1 MHRERKINMKKII
14 SLIVAILCVLTVFT
28 ACDKKPE
35 ETPTTTKPAAQVMTQ
50 EDFKFV
56 MLDDGTAKIV
66 GYTKTQ
72 APTDLQIPAYL
83 NGAKV
88 TVLGAN
94 TFTSEH
100 KLINVELSR
109 FLTKIEPKAFN
120 KATLKS
126 IKFLDAKVETVEPYT
141 FNECDNLVQ
150 VVFNDAVKNLKDH
163 AFYLGKM
170 PRVIHFTVD
179 PVEISAMFLD
189 VGKSYEHLEIKHHGD
204 ISDFKNVEAYAKALE
219 IQLVLVEK
227 TTADK

>member
-14 SLIVAILCVLTVFT
+14 SLTLAVLCILSAFT
-28 ACDKKPE
+28 ACGKNPE
-35 ETPTTTKPAAQVMTQ
+35 ETPTTKPAVQVMTQ

-66 GYTKTQ
+66 GYTKAQ

-88 TVLGAN
+88 TVLGEN

-204 ISDFKNVEAYAKALE
+204 ISDFKNVEEYAKVLE

>member
-1 MHRERKINMKKII
+1 MKKII

-35 ETPTTTKPAAQVMTQ
+35 ETPTTKPAAQVMTQ

-66 GYTKTQ
+66 GYTKAQ

-88 TVLGAN
+88 TVLGEN

-204 ISDFKNVEAYAKALE
+204 ISDFKNVEEYAKALE

-227 TTADK
+227 ITADK

>member
-1 MHRERKINMKKII
+1 MHRERKINMKKIV
-14 SLIVAILCVLTVFT
+14 SLIIAILCVLIVFT

-66 GYTKTQ
+66 GYTKAQ

-88 TVLGAN
+88 TVLGEN

-204 ISDFKNVEAYAKALE
+204 ISDFKNVEEYAKALE

>member
-1 MHRERKINMKKII
+1 MKKII
-14 SLIVAILCVLTVFT
+14 SLILAALCILAVFT
-28 ACDKKPE
+28 ACDKEEPV
-35 ETPTTTKPAAQVMTQ
+35 ETPTTAPQQQVMTQ
-50 EDFKFV
+50 DDFKFV
-56 MLDDGTAKIV
+56 MLEDGTAKII
-66 GYTKTQ
+66 GYTKTK

-88 TVLGAN
+88 TVLGEN

-100 KLINVELSR
+100 QLINVELSR

-126 IKFLDAKVETVEPYT
+126 IKFLDAKVETVESYT

-150 VVFNDAVKNLKDH
+150 VVFNDYVKNLKDH

-170 PRVIHFTVD
+170 PRVVHFTVD

-189 VGKSYEHLEIKHHGD
+189 TGKSYEHLEIKHHGD
-204 ISDFKNVEAYAKALE
+204 ISDFPNAVEYAKLFD
-219 IQLVLVEK
+219 IDLVLVEK
-227 TTADK
+227 QNASK

>member
-14 SLIVAILCVLTVFT
+14 SLIIAILCVLTVFT

-35 ETPTTTKPAAQVMTQ
+35 ETPTTKPAAQVMTQ

-66 GYTKTQ
+66 GYTKAQ

-88 TVLGAN
+88 TVLGEN

-204 ISDFKNVEAYAKALE
+204 ISDFKNVEEYAKALE

-227 TTADK
+227 ITADK

>member
-1 MHRERKINMKKII
+1 MRRERKIIMKKII
-14 SLIVAILCVLTVFT
+14 SLILAVLCILSVFA
-28 ACDKKPE
+28 ACGKKPE
-35 ETPTTTKPAAQVMTQ
+35 ETPTTKPQPQVMTL
-50 EDFKFV
+50 EDFKYV

-66 GYTKTQ
+66 GYTKTE
-72 APTDLQIPAYL
+72 APTDLKIPAYL

-88 TVLGAN
+88 TVLGEN

-126 IKFLDAKVETVEPYT
+126 VKFLDAKVETVEPYT

-170 PRVIHFTVD
+170 PRVVHFTVD

-189 VGKSYEHLEIKHHGD
+189 TGKSYEHLEIKHHGD
-204 ISDFKNVEAYAKALE
+204 ISDFPKAAEYAKLFD
-219 IQLVLVEK
+219 IDLVLVEK
-227 TTADK
+227 AD

>member
-1 MHRERKINMKKII
+1 MKKII
-14 SLIVAILCVLTVFT
+14 ALILAALCILAVFT
-28 ACDKKPE
+28 ACNKNPDVE
-35 ETPTTTKPAAQVMTQ
+35 PTTNPAAQIMTQ
-50 EDFKFV
+50 EDFNFV

-66 GYTKTQ
+66 GYAKTQ

-88 TVLGAN
+88 TVIGEN

-100 KLINVELSR
+100 QLINVELSR
-109 FLTKIEPKAFN
+109 FITKIEPKAFN

-126 IKFLDAKVETVEPYT
+126 IKFLDSKIETVEGYT

-150 VVFNDAVKNLKDH
+150 VVFNDSVKNLKDH

-170 PRVIHFTVD
+170 PRVIHFTAD

-189 VGKSYEHLEIKHHGD
+189 TGKSYEYLEIKHHGD
-204 ISDFKNVEAYAKALE
+204 ISDFPKVENYANLLE
-219 IQLVLVEK
+219 IDLVLVEK
-227 TTADK
+227 VS